1 MGNRGS
7 KSEFKLVDKRNLMLN
22 SVKEQRLNGS
32 LCGKELPHIRFILAA
47 FERKHPFKFPSNLIK
62 LHYLFPLIFF
72 SFALNQATN
81 SEQKKK
87 KIKQIREGKHLS
99 AAILF

>member
-62 LHYLFPLIFF
+62 LHYPLPTYFF
-72 SFALNQATN
+72 FFCFKSSN
-81 SEQKKK
+81 E
-87 KIKQIREGKHLS
+87 
-99 AAILF
+99 